1 LLVSVRG
8 PFLNAGPEE
17 GLGAERAAVNILVID
32 DDLNLRRSLRLAL
45 ETMGHRVT
53 EAPDGPQAQERLGR
67 GLFDAAFLDLRLAR
81 EQGLHLL
88 PSLLRLAP
96 GLDIVVMT
104 AYATI
109 ETAVEAMRRGA
120 FDYLPKPFT
129 PAQLRLVLDR
139 VSRLRQLQSRVE
151 DLEEQ
156 VRSVVP
162 EADLQTEEPALR
174 QALEVAFKAAPSEA
188 TILLRGESGTGKGVL
203 ARAIHARS
211 PRAAGPFLTVHCP
224 SLSAELL
231 ESELFGHARGA
242 FTGAV
247 QDTAGKVAA
256 AEGGT
261 LFLDEIG
268 DLPIPLQPKLLRL
281 LQERRYERVGETQT
295 RACDVRILAATNQPL
310 EAAVAVGKFREDLL
324 YRLNVV
330 EVVLPPLRQRRR
342 DILPLADH
350 LLAFFARQGRK
361 PVSGFTEG
369 ARAALARYP
378 WPGNVRELRNAI
390 ERGVI
395 LASGPSLGLA
405 DLPGQIGSPAPPQAV
420 EVGGAVTL
428 DQLEAEHIRRIL
440 AATPTLEEAAAIL
453 GIDPSTL
460 YRKRKRYGL

>member
-1 LLVSVRG
+1 MNVLM
-8 PFLNAGPEE
+8 
-17 GLGAERAAVNILVID
+17 ID
-32 DDLNLRRSLRLAL
+32 DDRSLRKTLRLAL

-53 EAPDGPQAQERLGR
+53 EAGDANQALEALGH
-67 GLFDAAFLDLRLAR
+67 GLFDVAFLDLRLGK
-81 EQGLHLL
+81 ETGLDLL
-88 PSLLRLAP
+88 PGLLRLAP
-96 GLDIVVMT
+96 GLAVVVMT

-129 PAQLRLVLDR
+129 PGQLRLVLNR
-139 VSRLRQLQSRVE
+139 VVEVRRLRSHVE

-162 EADLQTEEPALR
+162 EADLQTREPAMR
-174 QALEVAFKAAPSEA
+174 QALEVAFKAAASEA
-188 TILLRGESGTGKGVL
+188 TVLLCGESGTGKGVV

-211 PRAAGPFLTVHCP
+211 ARAAAPFVTVHCP

-268 DLPIPLQPKLLRL
+268 DLPLALQPKLLRL
-281 LQERRYERVGETQT
+281 LQEKRYERVGEART
-295 RACDVRILAATNQPL
+295 RACDVRILAATNRDLQ
-310 EAAVAVGKFREDLL
+310 AAVAAGTFREDLW
-324 YRLNVV
+324 YRLNVI
-330 EVVLPPLRQRRR
+330 EVVLPALRQRRG
-342 DILPLADH
+342 DLLPLAER
-350 LLAFFARQGRK
+350 LLEFFARQGGK
-361 PVSGFTEG
+361 PVAGFTEE
-369 ARAALARYP
+369 ARAALLRYP

-395 LASGPSLGLA
+395 LAAGP
-405 DLPGQIGSPAPPQAV
+405 
-420 EVGGAVTL
+420 EVGLSELPAQVGAALPPCTMEIGGGVTL
-428 DQLEAEHIRRIL
+428 EQLEAEHIRRVL
-440 AATPTLEEAAAIL
+440 ATTPTMEQAAAIL